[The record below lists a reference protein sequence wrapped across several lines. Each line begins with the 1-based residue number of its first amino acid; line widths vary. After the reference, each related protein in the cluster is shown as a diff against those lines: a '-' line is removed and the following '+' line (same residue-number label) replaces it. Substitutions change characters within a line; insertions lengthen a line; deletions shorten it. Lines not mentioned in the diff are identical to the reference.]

1 MAEVLAWHRDP
12 VDMYAYHVEVPPGVT
27 SIEAAIDYLSPV
39 EMPGSFSSGSSATE
53 KLAVLSWNWLV
64 LYPKGYGSD
73 EVGVKASLKLP
84 ANWQWASAL
93 PHSSS
98 APGDG

>member
-1 MAEVLAWHRDP
+1 MAATLNWHRDP
-12 VDMYAYHVEVPPGVT
+12 VDMYAFHVEVPQGVS
-27 SIEAAIDYLSPV
+27 SIEAALDYLSPV
-39 EMPGSFSSGSSATE
+39 EMPGGFSAGSSATE

-84 ANWQWASAL
+84 AGWQWGTAL
-93 PHSSS
+93 PHPP
-98 APGDG
+98 ALPAG